1 MDFEEME
8 FKIMEYFEQRIP
20 NELPSM
26 KCDLHSE
33 SIFKSMLDNEF
44 HPNLKRDFKLKV
56 SWIKSI
62 YACPDFGEFYFIFV
76 YILVSKNVLVP
87 L

>member
-8 FKIMEYFEQRIP
+8 FKIMESFEQRIP

-44 HPNLKRDFKLKV
+44 HLNLKRDFKLKV
-56 SWIKSI
+56 S
-62 YACPDFGEFYFIFV
+62 
-76 YILVSKNVLVP
+76 
-87 L
+87 